1 MAKRSAKQRTS
12 YVCNSCGYTSAKS
25 LGRCPNCQAWN
36 SFEEETLG
44 SGYSSSSLG
53 KGGTGGYGGVRGGK
67 LTPLSTVGRREEPRT
82 PSGIEELDRVLGGGL
97 VAGGVT
103 LIGGEPGIG
112 KSTLL
117 LQVADKVAQ
126 AGGVVLYVAGEESL
140 EQIRLRADRLGVQ
153 AELQL
158 TRDTRAEHIAALM
171 SEHKPSLCI
180 VDSIQTVTVEGDGVA
195 GGVAQVRDGTAF
207 LTHAAKETG
216 TSTVLV
222 GHVTK
227 DGTVAG
233 PKVMEHIV
241 DTTVFLESVGSFRLL
256 RSVKNRFGQAGE
268 LGVFEMR
275 EGGLHAVDNPSAAFL
290 AERPLG
296 VPGSVVAATID
307 GQRPM
312 LLEVQALASKTP
324 YPNAR
329 RVVVGLDARR
339 VDVVLAVL
347 ERRLELTLG
356 GLDVYVNLAGGL
368 KVTDPGLDLAVAL
381 AVYSAVVGRALP
393 ENIAVFGE
401 VGLAG
406 EVRSTPMTPR
416 RAEEAKRA
424 GYTRL
429 IIPPVGTYDLQG
441 AQGVGAQQGM
451 QQDSKIK
458 GVGVKSVGVKS
469 VEEAVKAIW

>member
-1 MAKRSAKQRTS
+1 MAKAPKTQ
-12 YVCNSCGYTSAKS
+12 YVCTSCGYRSPKP

-36 SFEEETLG
+36 SFEEEAPSVASPAG
-44 SGYSSSSLG
+44 R
-53 KGGTGGYGGVRGGK
+53 GGYGGVTGGK
-67 LTPLSTVGRREEPRT
+67 LTPLSSVGRREEPRT
-82 PSGIEELDRVLGGGL
+82 SSGIPELDRVLGGGL

-117 LQVADKVAQ
+117 LQVADKVA
-126 AGGVVLYVAGEESL
+126 ASGTVLYVAGEESL

-153 AELQL
+153 ADLQL

-171 SEHKPSLCI
+171 SEHKPALCI
-180 VDSIQTVTVEGDGVA
+180 VDSIQTVTVEGEGSA
-195 GGVAQVRDGTAF
+195 GGVAQVRDGTSM
-207 LTHAAKETG
+207 LTRAAKETG

-241 DTTVFLESVGSFRLL
+241 DTTIFLESVGAFRLL

-275 EGGLHAVDNPSAAFL
+275 GEGLIAVDNPSAAFL
-290 AERPLG
+290 AERPIG
-296 VPGSVVAATID
+296 VAGSVVAATVD

-329 RVVVGLDARR
+329 RVVVGLDPRR

-347 ERRLELTLG
+347 ERRLDLTLG

-368 KVTDPGLDLAVAL
+368 KVPDPGLDLAVAL

-393 ENIAVFGE
+393 QNVAVFGE

-406 EVRSTPMTPR
+406 EVRSTQMALR
-416 RAEEAKRA
+416 RAEEASRA
-424 GYTRL
+424 GYERL
-429 IIPPVGTYDLQG
+429 IVPPGLEGQ
-441 AQGVGAQQGM
+441 A
-451 QQDSKIK
+451 
-458 GVGVKSVGVKS
+458 GVKS
-469 VEEAVKAIW
+469 VEEAVKAVWR

>member
-1 MAKRSAKQRTS
+1 VAKSVTR
-12 YVCNSCGYTSAKS
+12 YVCTSCGYASAKP
-25 LGRCPNCQAWN
+25 LGRCPSCQAWN
-36 SFEEETLG
+36 SFEEEVPTVAT
-44 SGYSSSSLG
+44 G
-53 KGGTGGYGGVRGGK
+53 KGRGGLGGYGGVSGGK
-67 LTPLSTVGRREEPRT
+67 LTALSAVGRREEPRT
-82 PSGIEELDRVLGGGL
+82 SSGIPELDRVLGGGL

-117 LQVADKVAQ
+117 LQVADRVARS
-126 AGGVVLYVAGEESL
+126 GSVLYVAGEESL
-140 EQIRLRADRLGVQ
+140 EQIRLRADRLGVT
-153 AELQL
+153 ADVQL

-171 SEHKPSLCI
+171 AEHKPALCI
-180 VDSIQTVTVEGDGVA
+180 VDSIQTVTVEGEGA
-195 GGVAQVRDGTAF
+195 PGGVAQVRDGTSM
-207 LTHAAKETG
+207 LTRAAKETG
-216 TSTVLV
+216 TPTVLV

-241 DTTVFLESVGSFRLL
+241 DTTVFLETVGSFRLL

-275 EGGLHAVDNPSAAFL
+275 GEGLIAVENPSAAFL
-290 AERPLG
+290 AERPVG

-329 RVVVGLDARR
+329 RVVVGLDPRR

-347 ERRLELTLG
+347 ERRLDLTLG
-356 GLDVYVNLAGGL
+356 GLDIYVNLAGGL
-368 KVTDPGLDLAVAL
+368 KVADPGLDLAVAL

-393 ENIAVFGE
+393 ETVVTFGE

-406 EVRSTPMTPR
+406 EVRQAQSALR
-416 RAEEAKRA
+416 RAEEARRA
-424 GYTRL
+424 GYSRL
-429 IIPPVGTYDLQG
+429 IVPPGLDGQPG
-441 AQGVGAQQGM
+441 
-451 QQDSKIK
+451 IR
-458 GVGVKSVGVKS
+458 S
-469 VEEAVKAIW
+469 VEEAVGVVWQAAGQARA

>member
-1 MAKRSAKQRTS
+1 VARVTTK
-12 YVCNSCGYTSAKS
+12 YVCNSCGYQSAKS
-25 LGRCPNCQAWN
+25 LGRCPTCQAWN
-36 SFEEETLG
+36 SFEEELPTV
-44 SGYSSSSLG
+44 SAG
-53 KGGTGGYGGVRGGK
+53 KARAGGAGGYGGVSGGR
-67 LTPLSTVGRREEPRT
+67 LTALSTVGRREEPRT
-82 PSGIEELDRVLGGGL
+82 STGIPELDRVLGGGL

-117 LQVADKVAQ
+117 LQVADRLAQ
-126 AGGVVLYVAGEESL
+126 SGQTVLYVAGEESL
-140 EQIRLRADRLGVQ
+140 EQIRLRADRLGVT
-153 AELQL
+153 AEIQL
-158 TRDTRAEHIAALM
+158 TRDTRAEHVAALM
-171 SEHKPSLCI
+171 NEHRPALCI
-180 VDSIQTVTVEGDGVA
+180 VDSIQTVTVEGEGA
-195 GGVAQVRDGTAF
+195 PGGVAQVRDGTAL
-207 LTHAAKETG
+207 LTRAAKETG
-216 TSTVLV
+216 TATVLV

-241 DTTVFLESVGSFRLL
+241 DTTVFLETVGSFRLL

-275 EGGLHAVDNPSAAFL
+275 GEGLVAVENPSAAFL
-290 AERPLG
+290 AERPVG

-312 LLEVQALASKTP
+312 LLEVQALASKSP

-329 RVVVGLDARR
+329 RVVVGLDPRR

-347 ERRLELTLG
+347 ERRLDLTLG

-368 KVTDPGLDLAVAL
+368 KVPDPGLDLAIAL

-393 ENIAVFGE
+393 GNVAVFGE

-406 EVRSTPMTPR
+406 EVRSTQGSLR
-416 RAEEAKRA
+416 RAEEAGRA
-424 GYTRL
+424 GYQRL
-429 IIPPVGTYDLQG
+429 IVPPGLDG
-441 AQGVGAQQGM
+441 REGVR
-451 QQDSKIK
+451 
-458 GVGVKSVGVKS
+458 S
-469 VEEAVKAIW
+469 VEEAVGQVWRPTA

>member
-1 MAKRSAKQRTS
+1 MARVTTK
-12 YVCNSCGYTSAKS
+12 YVCNSCGYTSAKP

-36 SFEEETLG
+36 SFEEEVPSVTG
-44 SGYSSSSLG
+44 G
-53 KGGTGGYGGVRGGK
+53 KARGGGAGGYGGISGGK

-82 PSGIEELDRVLGGGL
+82 SSGILELDRVLGGGL

-117 LQVADKVAQ
+117 LQVADSVAR
-126 AGGVVLYVAGEESL
+126 AGGTVLYVAGEESL
-140 EQIRLRADRLGVQ
+140 EQIRLRADRLGVT
-153 AELQL
+153 ADIQL

-171 SEHKPSLCI
+171 NEHRPVLCI
-180 VDSIQTVTVEGDGVA
+180 VDSIQTVTVEGEGA
-195 GGVAQVRDGTAF
+195 PGGVAQVRDGTSM
-207 LTHAAKETG
+207 LTRAAKETG
-216 TSTVLV
+216 TATVLV

-241 DTTVFLESVGSFRLL
+241 DTTVFLETVGAFRLL

-275 EGGLHAVDNPSAAFL
+275 GEGLIAVENPSAAFL
-290 AERPLG
+290 AERPVG
-296 VPGSVVAATID
+296 VPGSVVAATVD

-329 RVVVGLDARR
+329 RVVVGLDPRR

-347 ERRLELTLG
+347 ERRLDLTLG
-356 GLDVYVNLAGGL
+356 GLDIYVNLAGGL
-368 KVTDPGLDLAVAL
+368 KVPDPGLDLAVAL

-393 ENIAVFGE
+393 ANVAVFGE

-406 EVRSTPMTPR
+406 EVRSTVASQR
-416 RAEEAKRA
+416 RAEEAARA
-424 GYTRL
+424 GYKRL
-429 IIPPVGTYDLQG
+429 IVPPGLAGHT
-441 AQGVGAQQGM
+441 
-451 QQDSKIK
+451 
-458 GVGVKSVGVKS
+458 GVKS
-469 VEEAVKAIW
+469 VEEAVGVVWQTAKA

>member
-1 MAKRSAKQRTS
+1 MARVTTK
-12 YVCNSCGYTSAKS
+12 YVCNSCGYTSAKP

-36 SFEEETLG
+36 SFEEEVPSVTG
-44 SGYSSSSLG
+44 G
-53 KGGTGGYGGVRGGK
+53 KTRGGGAGGYGGISGGK
-67 LTPLSTVGRREEPRT
+67 LTPLSTVGRREEPRMS
-82 PSGIEELDRVLGGGL
+82 SGISEVDRVLGGGL

-117 LQVADKVAQ
+117 LQVADSVAR
-126 AGGVVLYVAGEESL
+126 AGGTVLYVAGEESL
-140 EQIRLRADRLGVQ
+140 EQIRLRADRLGVT
-153 AELQL
+153 ADIQL

-171 SEHKPSLCI
+171 NEHKPALCI
-180 VDSIQTVTVEGDGVA
+180 VDSIQTVTVEGEGA
-195 GGVAQVRDGTAF
+195 PGGVAQVRDGTSM
-207 LTHAAKETG
+207 LTRAAKETG
-216 TSTVLV
+216 TATVLV

-241 DTTVFLESVGSFRLL
+241 DTTVFLETVGAFRLL

-275 EGGLHAVDNPSAAFL
+275 GEGLIAIENPSAAFL
-290 AERPLG
+290 AERPVG
-296 VPGSVVAATID
+296 VPGSVVAATVD

-329 RVVVGLDARR
+329 RVVVGLDPRR

-347 ERRLELTLG
+347 ERRLDLTLG
-356 GLDVYVNLAGGL
+356 GLDIYVNLAGGL
-368 KVTDPGLDLAVAL
+368 KVLDPGLDLAVAL

-393 ENIAVFGE
+393 ANVAVFGE

-406 EVRSTPMTPR
+406 EVRSTVASQR
-416 RAEEAKRA
+416 RAEEAGRA
-424 GYTRL
+424 GYKRL
-429 IIPPVGTYDLQG
+429 IVPPGLPGHT
-441 AQGVGAQQGM
+441 
-451 QQDSKIK
+451 
-458 GVGVKSVGVKS
+458 GVKS
-469 VEEAVKAIW
+469 VEEAVSLVWQTTKA

>member
-1 MAKRSAKQRTS
+1 MAKPPRSQ
-12 YVCNSCGYTSAKS
+12 YVCNSCGYRSPKP

-36 SFEEETLG
+36 SFEEEVPTAATTG
-44 SGYSSSSLG
+44 R
-53 KGGTGGYGGVRGGK
+53 GGYGGVTGGK

-82 PSGIEELDRVLGGGL
+82 STGIPELDRVLGGGL

-117 LQVADKVAQ
+117 LQVADRVAARSTEQ
-126 AGGVVLYVAGEESL
+126 GGGTVLYVAGEESL
-140 EQIRLRADRLGVQ
+140 EQIRLRADRLGVT

-171 SEHKPSLCI
+171 QEHKPALCI
-180 VDSIQTVTVEGDGVA
+180 VDSIQTVTVEGEGAA
-195 GGVAQVRDGTAF
+195 GGVAQVRDGTSM
-207 LTHAAKETG
+207 LTRAAKETG
-216 TSTVLV
+216 TATVLV

-241 DTTVFLESVGSFRLL
+241 DTTVFLESVGAFRLL

-275 EGGLHAVDNPSAAFL
+275 GEGLVAVENPSAAFL
-290 AERPLG
+290 AERPVD
-296 VPGSVVAATID
+296 VPGSVVAATVD

-329 RVVVGLDARR
+329 RVVVGLDPRR

-347 ERRLELTLG
+347 ERRLDLTLG

-368 KVTDPGLDLAVAL
+368 KVPDPGLDLAVAL

-393 ENIAVFGE
+393 QNVAVFGE

-406 EVRSTPMTPR
+406 EVRSTQMALR
-416 RAEEAKRA
+416 RAEEATRA
-424 GYTRL
+424 GYNRL
-429 IIPPVGTYDLQG
+429 VVPPGLDG
-441 AQGVGAQQGM
+441 HAG
-451 QQDSKIK
+451 I
-458 GVGVKSVGVKS
+458 KS
-469 VEEAVKAIW
+469 VEEAVSAVWRK

>member
-1 MAKRSAKQRTS
+1 MAKQRS
-12 YVCNSCGYTSAKS
+12 QFVCSSCGYRSAKS

-36 SFEEETLG
+36 SFEEEMLTSKKAVNDG
-44 SGYSSSSLG
+44 
-53 KGGTGGYGGVRGGK
+53 GGYGGIRGGK
-67 LTPLSTVGRREEPRT
+67 LTALSTVGRREEPRT
-82 PSGIEELDRVLGGGL
+82 SSGVSELDRVLGGGL

-117 LQVADKVAQ
+117 LQVADKIAKN
-126 AGGVVLYVAGEESL
+126 GGLVLYVAGEESL
-140 EQIRLRADRLGVQ
+140 EQIRLRADRLGVSSD
-153 AELQL
+153 LQL
-158 TRDTRAEHIAALM
+158 TRDTRAEQIAALM
-171 SEHKPSLCI
+171 AEHKPSLCI
-180 VDSIQTVTVEGDGVA
+180 VDSIQTISSEGEGA
-195 GGVAQVRDGTAF
+195 SGGVAQVREGTAL
-207 LTHAAKETG
+207 LTRAAKETG
-216 TSTVLV
+216 TATVLV

-268 LGVFEMR
+268 LGVFEMQ
-275 EGGLHAVDNPSAAFL
+275 EGGLFAVDNPSEAFL

-296 VPGSVVAATID
+296 VAGSVVAATID

-329 RVVVGLDARR
+329 RVVVGLDAKR

-356 GLDVYVNLAGGL
+356 GLDIYVNLAGGL
-368 KVTDPGLDLAVAL
+368 RVADTGLDLAVAL

-406 EVRSTPMTPR
+406 EVRSTHMTLR
-416 RAEEAKRA
+416 RLQEAKRA
-424 GYTRL
+424 GYTQL
-429 IIPPVGTYDLQG
+429 IMPPSTEDVAGNAGID
-441 AQGVGAQQGM
+441 
-451 QQDSKIK
+451 
-458 GVGVKSVGVKS
+458 S
-469 VEEAVKAIW
+469 VESAIKAVWTG

>member
-1 MAKRSAKQRTS
+1 MARGREAQWVGPVARVTTR
-12 YVCNSCGYTSAKS
+12 YACTSCGYQSAKP

-36 SFEEETLG
+36 SFEEEAPTALAG
-44 SGYSSSSLG
+44 KARSGG
-53 KGGTGGYGGVRGGK
+53 AGGYGGVAGGK
-67 LTPLSTVGRREEPRT
+67 LTALSTVGRREEPRT
-82 PSGIEELDRVLGGGL
+82 ATGIPELDRVLGGGL

-117 LQVADKVAQ
+117 LQVADRLARTGQ
-126 AGGVVLYVAGEESL
+126 TVLYVAGEESL
-140 EQIRLRADRLGVQ
+140 EQIRLRADRLGVT
-153 AELQL
+153 AEIQL
-158 TRDTRAEHIAALM
+158 TRDTRAEHVAALM
-171 SEHKPSLCI
+171 AEHKPALCI
-180 VDSIQTVTVEGDGVA
+180 VDSIQTVTVEGDGTP
-195 GGVAQVRDGTAF
+195 GGVAQVREGTAL
-207 LTHAAKETG
+207 LTRAAKETG
-216 TSTVLV
+216 TATVLV

-227 DGTVAG
+227 EGTVAG

-241 DTTVFLESVGSFRLL
+241 DTTVFLETVGSFRLL

-275 EGGLHAVDNPSAAFL
+275 GEGLVAVENPSGAFL
-290 AERPLG
+290 AERPVG

-329 RVVVGLDARR
+329 RVVVGLDPRR

-347 ERRLELTLG
+347 ERRLDLTLG

-368 KVTDPGLDLAVAL
+368 KVPDPGLDLATAL

-393 ENIAVFGE
+393 GNVAVFGE

-406 EVRSTPMTPR
+406 EVRSTQGTLR
-416 RAEEAKRA
+416 RAEEATRA
-424 GYTRL
+424 GYRRL
-429 IIPPVGTYDLQG
+429 IVPP
-441 AQGVGAQQGM
+441 GVEGHG
-451 QQDSKIK
+451 
-458 GVGVKSVGVKS
+458 GVRS
-469 VEEAVKAIW
+469 VEEAVGQVWQAVP

>member
-1 MAKRSAKQRTS
+1 MAKVTTR
-12 YVCNSCGYTSAKS
+12 YVCNSCGYASPKS

-36 SFEEETLG
+36 SFEEEVPSVVG
-44 SGYSSSSLG
+44 G
-53 KGGTGGYGGVRGGK
+53 KSRAGGAGGYGGVSGGK
-67 LTPLSTVGRREEPRT
+67 LTALSTVGRREEPRT
-82 PSGIEELDRVLGGGL
+82 SSGIPELDRVLGGGL

-103 LIGGEPGIG
+103 LMGGEPGIG

-117 LQVADKVAQ
+117 LQVADSLSRS
-126 AGGVVLYVAGEESL
+126 GRSVLYVAGEESL
-140 EQIRLRADRLGVQ
+140 EQIRLRADRLGVTGDI
-153 AELQL
+153 QL

-171 SEHKPSLCI
+171 NEHKPALCI
-180 VDSIQTVTVEGDGVA
+180 VDSIQTVTVEGEGAA
-195 GGVAQVRDGTAF
+195 GGVAQVRDGTSM
-207 LTHAAKETG
+207 LTRAAKETG
-216 TSTVLV
+216 TATVLV

-241 DTTVFLESVGSFRLL
+241 DTTVFLETVGAFRLL

-275 EGGLHAVDNPSAAFL
+275 GEGLIAVDNPSAAFL
-290 AERPLG
+290 AERPVG

-329 RVVVGLDARR
+329 RVVVGLDPRR

-347 ERRLELTLG
+347 ERRLDLTLG
-356 GLDVYVNLAGGL
+356 GLDIYVNLAGGL

-393 ENIAVFGE
+393 GNVAVFGE

-406 EVRSTPMTPR
+406 EVRSTQGSIR
-416 RAEEAKRA
+416 RAEEAGRA
-424 GYTRL
+424 GYTQL
-429 IIPPVGTYDLQG
+429 VIPPGLDG
-441 AQGVGAQQGM
+441 R
-451 QQDSKIK
+451 
-458 GVGVKSVGVKS
+458 VGVKS
-469 VEEAVKAIW
+469 VEEAVKAVWSGGQK

>member
-1 MAKRSAKQRTS
+1 MARVTTK
-12 YVCNSCGYTSAKS
+12 YVCTSCGYQSAKP

-36 SFEEETLG
+36 SFEEEVPTVAA
-44 SGYSSSSLG
+44 G
-53 KGGTGGYGGVRGGK
+53 KARTGGAGGYGGVTGGK
-67 LTPLSTVGRREEPRT
+67 LTALSTVGRREEPRT
-82 PSGIEELDRVLGGGL
+82 PTGIPELDRVLGGGL

-117 LQVADKVAQ
+117 LQVADRLARTGQ
-126 AGGVVLYVAGEESL
+126 TVLYVAGEESL
-140 EQIRLRADRLGVQ
+140 EQIRLRADRLGVT
-153 AELQL
+153 AEIQL
-158 TRDTRAEHIAALM
+158 TRDTRAEHVAALM
-171 SEHKPSLCI
+171 AEHRPALCI
-180 VDSIQTVTVEGDGVA
+180 VDSIQTVTVEGDGTP
-195 GGVAQVRDGTAF
+195 GGVAQVREGTAL
-207 LTHAAKETG
+207 LTRAAKETG
-216 TSTVLV
+216 TATVLV

-227 DGTVAG
+227 EGTVAG

-241 DTTVFLESVGSFRLL
+241 DTTVFLETVGAFRLL

-275 EGGLHAVDNPSAAFL
+275 GEGLVAVENPSAAFL
-290 AERPLG
+290 AERPVG

-329 RVVVGLDARR
+329 RVVVGLDPRR

-368 KVTDPGLDLAVAL
+368 KVPDPGLDLAVAL

-393 ENIAVFGE
+393 GNVAVFGE

-406 EVRSTPMTPR
+406 EVRSTQGALR
-416 RAEEAKRA
+416 RAEEATRA
-424 GYTRL
+424 GYRQL
-429 IIPPVGTYDLQG
+429 IVPPGLDG
-441 AQGVGAQQGM
+441 REGVR
-451 QQDSKIK
+451 
-458 GVGVKSVGVKS
+458 S
-469 VEEAVKAIW
+469 VEEAVGVVWKAGT

>member
-1 MAKRSAKQRTS
+1 MARVTTKYICT
-12 YVCNSCGYTSAKS
+12 SCGYQSAKP

-36 SFEEETLG
+36 SFKEEVPAVV
-44 SGYSSSSLG
+44 SGKARS
-53 KGGTGGYGGVRGGK
+53 GGAGGYGGVTGGR
-67 LTPLSTVGRREEPRT
+67 LTPLSTVGRREEPRL
-82 PSGIEELDRVLGGGL
+82 PSGIPELDRVLGGGL

-117 LQVADKVAQ
+117 LQVADKLARSG
-126 AGGVVLYVAGEESL
+126 ATVLYVAGEESL
-140 EQIRLRADRLGVQ
+140 EQIRLRADRLGVS
-153 AELQL
+153 AEIQL

-171 SEHKPSLCI
+171 AEHKPALCI
-180 VDSIQTVTVEGDGVA
+180 VDSIQTVTVEGDGTP
-195 GGVAQVRDGTAF
+195 GGVAQVREGTAL
-207 LTHAAKETG
+207 LTRAAKETG
-216 TSTVLV
+216 TATVLV

-227 DGTVAG
+227 EGTVAG

-241 DTTVFLESVGSFRLL
+241 DTTVFLETVGAFRLL

-275 EGGLHAVDNPSAAFL
+275 GEGLVAVENPSAAFL
-290 AERPLG
+290 AERPVG

-312 LLEVQALASKTP
+312 LLEVQALAAKTP
-324 YPNAR
+324 YPNPR
-329 RVVVGLDARR
+329 RVVVGLDPRR

-347 ERRLELTLG
+347 ERRLDLTLG

-368 KVTDPGLDLAVAL
+368 KVADPGLDLAVAL

-393 ENIAVFGE
+393 GNVAVFGE

-406 EVRSTPMTPR
+406 EVRSTQGALR
-416 RAEEAKRA
+416 RAEEATRA
-424 GYTRL
+424 DYRSL
-429 IIPPVGTYDLQG
+429 IVPPGLPG
-441 AQGVGAQQGM
+441 REGVR
-451 QQDSKIK
+451 
-458 GVGVKSVGVKS
+458 S
-469 VEEAVKAIW
+469 VEEAVGVVWQTAK